1 MMIIF
6 LVTLM
11 IEMGRTSMIESS
23 YTAMYLLLDDSYYYW
38 FIDIRGED
46 EQIIIQDFD
55 YSIQIE
61 CERIQIPR

>member
-11 IEMGRTSMIESS
+11 IEIGRTSMIESL

-38 FIDIRGED
+38 FDLLILEGRT
-46 EQIIIQDFD
+46 
-55 YSIQIE
+55 S
-61 CERIQIPR
+61 RIQQ